1 MKLIKWSEFYVN
13 ESFNLS
19 KEFYGFISNNR
30 IDWEE
35 FTDSL
40 YEILDLKGVEIS
52 KRVSIVGKDGK
63 EITSEIDVNSTYKI
77 VYSLKICYELINKG
91 NLQDFLESQ
100 QGLNTISISIQEM
113 IDRVSD
119 KAKLEQNYFIAKEL
133 DLHQGTCIRYIF
145 DLKFQSDEI
154 NIQDLQ
160 KSYNEYKQKTEFTP
174 EFNKGIDEL
183 AKYYSKYN
191 ISLGEYLDTMIDTD
205 LILVG
210 FMTDEG
216 IYGIGQYNK
225 KSKKFTIDWQ
235 EVENSIEWWNEE
247 YR

>member
-1 MKLIKWSEFYVN
+1 MKIKLWSEFSIN

-19 KEFYGFISNNR
+19 KEFYEFISKNQ
-30 IDWEE
+30 IDWQD

-40 YEILDLKGVEIS
+40 YEILDFKGVEIS
-52 KRVSIVGKDGK
+52 KRVGIVDKDGK
-63 EITSEIDVNSTYKI
+63 EITSEIDANSTYKI
-77 VYSLKICYELINKG
+77 VYSLKISYEFINKG
-91 NLQDFLESQ
+91 KIEDFLSSQ

-133 DLHQGTCIRYIF
+133 DLRHETCIRYIF
-145 DLKFQSDEI
+145 DLKFLSDEI

-160 KSYNEYKQKTEFTP
+160 KSFTDYKEKTEFTP

-183 AKYYSKYN
+183 TKYYKKFS
-191 ISLGEYLDTMIDTD
+191 ISLSEYLDTMIDTD
-205 LILVG
+205 VILVG

-216 IYGIGQYNK
+216 IYGIGQYNR
-225 KSKKFTIDWQ
+225 KSKKFIIDWQ
-235 EVENSIEWWNEE
+235 EVEKSIEWWNEE